1 MNSAQTWM
9 AFTLVGLLAARFIQA
24 ITTETKIRDVLF
36 NLGLPAVTAAA
47 AGGFRVLTTK
57 AGVLQD
63 VTLIHKGAVVSA
75 GNQLGVTDLTH
86 LGDHLVVD
94 DLGVYLV
101 FMIVLGLVLFEVRV
115 GSAER
120 GKAPRGPMQWTRYL
134 GFGFIVPTF
143 VGVFALALVYVG
155 S

>member
-1 MNSAQTWM
+1 M
-9 AFTLVGLLAARFIQA
+9 AFTLMGIFAARLIQA

-63 VTLIHKGAVVSA
+63 VTSIHQGTVVS
-75 GNQLGVTDLTH
+75 GGSELGAKDLTR
-86 LGDHLVVD
+86 LGDHLVID

-101 FMIVLGLVLFEVRV
+101 FVIVLGLVLFEVRV

-120 GKAPRGPMQWTRYL
+120 GKAPRGPAQWTRYL

-143 VGVFALALVYVG
+143 VGVSALVLVYVG